1 MLSKIL
7 FLIGA
12 IIFLIGPYI
21 IILGQTLIITR
32 PFLKNDSI
40 GFRIFWGVIFMCI
53 GLILVILSKP

>member
-7 FLIGA
+7 
-12 IIFLIGPYI
+12 FLIGPYI

-32 PFLKNDSI
+32 PFKKNNSI